1 MCLKLKKR
9 GDFVFFKRIHVNL
22 LRILLI
28 MILLCPAIAQM
39 KLICEFKDVE
49 IQFNLKHEDYIFEK
63 GKYDFELLRMGNV
76 FYLRIKKK
84 EKPICLIPGGEKL
97 NYEKLTDP
105 DIPKHAKLNI
115 KKNPALKIAY
125 IIFETGSH
133 HPDYPFI
140 KVRFKLE
147 YEE

>member
-1 MCLKLKKR
+1 M
-9 GDFVFFKRIHVNL
+9 FFKRIHVNL

-49 IQFNLKHEDYIFEK
+49 IQFNLKHEDSIFEK

-84 EKPICLIPGGEKL
+84 EKPICLIPGGKKL
-97 NYEKLTDP
+97 KYESFSDP
-105 DIPKHAKLNI
+105 DIPERAKFTI
-115 KKNPALKIAY
+115 KRNPALKIAY
-125 IIFETGSH
+125 IIFEPGSQ

-140 KVRFKLE
+140 KVRFNLE